1 MITIPIDLT
10 MAVAIIGCILAIVA
24 FFDQRRKA
32 AMAEGR
38 HMAEVKEL
46 EKRLG
51 STEGSVKMLQG
62 CYQTTEAD
70 IREIKT
76 DIIWIKRALT
86 EIKDSLNQASDVGR

>member
-1 MITIPIDLT
+1 MISIPIDPTLVI
-10 MAVAIIGCILAIVA
+10 AVIGCLLGIAA

-38 HMAEVKEL
+38 HQAEVKEL
-46 EKRLG
+46 EKRVIG
-51 STEGSVKMLQG
+51 TEGAVRTLQG

-76 DIIWIKRALT
+76 DLTWIKKALT
-86 EIKDSLNQASDVGR
+86 EIKDSLNRASEVGR

>member
-1 MITIPIDLT
+1 MINIPIDLT

-51 STEGSVKMLQG
+51 STESTVKMLQG

-76 DIIWIKRALT
+76 DLTWIKKALT